1 MYCPYLGTQQR
12 QKIVDIPIKL
22 AQKLATSCFLKILS
36 ACYVFRNWD
45 TAVVWLK
52 IDALL
57 MQDRCLTVASPK
69 EAYEMGVQKC
79 SEKNSDTVLNRK
91 QDGTIP
97 EHAKDLLQHKI
108 KIIEI
113 MSTVRRTRSVW
124 SVLIWT
130 TSYLYE
136 RNHCYAR
143 RVSVWSLD
151 LK

>member
-1 MYCPYLGTQQR
+1 
-12 QKIVDIPIKL
+12 
-22 AQKLATSCFLKILS
+22 
-36 ACYVFRNWD
+36 
-45 TAVVWLK
+45 
-52 IDALL
+52 
-57 MQDRCLTVASPK
+57 MQDRCLTVVSPK